1 MREESPSRMLLFH
14 DMTSRFDTG
23 ALSSHRDSIFWKE
36 RRLSLVRALTIS
48 LLFDNFIEY

>member
-1 MREESPSRMLLFH
+1 VRALLFL
-14 DMTSRFDTG
+14 DKTSRFDTG